1 MGEIDYKEIGNRIRV
16 ARIASNLT
24 REEAAERCGVT
35 SSYYGNLERGDR
47 RMSLDT
53 LVRVS
58 EGLDLSLDLLVYG
71 KGKEGKDE
79 LSAMLSEI
87 LHRYGEKQLERY
99 LEVIRALRGIAD
111 KL

>member
-1 MGEIDYKEIGNRIRV
+1 MGEIDYREIGNRIRV
-16 ARIASNLT
+16 ARKTLSLT

-58 EGLDLSLDLLVYG
+58 KGLNLSLDFLVYG
-71 KGKEGKDE
+71 EGKVGNDE
-79 LSAMLSEI
+79 LSVILSDI

-99 LEVIRALRGIAD
+99 LEVIRALSGIAD

>member
-71 KGKEGKDE
+71 KGKEEKDE

-99 LEVIRALRGIAD
+99 LEVIRALSGIAD

>member
-79 LSAMLSEI
+79 LWKIYCELV
-87 LHRYGEKQLERY
+87 L
-99 LEVIRALRGIAD
+99 
-111 KL
+111 

>member
-1 MGEIDYKEIGNRIRV
+1 MGEIDYKEIGDRIRV

-24 REEAAERCGVT
+24 RRKAAERCGVT

-79 LSAMLSEI
+79 LSAMLSDDSSPVWRKTIGKI
-87 LHRYGEKQLERY
+87 LGSDPGVEWNC
-99 LEVIRALRGIAD
+99 G
-111 KL
+111 

>member
-1 MGEIDYKEIGNRIRV
+1 MGEINYKEIGNRIRV
-16 ARIASNLT
+16 ARTVLNLT
-24 REEAAERCGVT
+24 REEAAERCGIT

-53 LVRVS
+53 LVRIS
-58 EGLDLSLDLLVYG
+58 EGLDLSLDLLVFG
-71 KGKEGKDE
+71 EGKKENGE
-79 LSAMLSEI
+79 LTGILSDI

-99 LEVIRALRGIAD
+99 LEVIRALSGIAD